1 MTGNG
6 TGETTTGAGALD
18 LAAAPSSLDR
28 QWEIDPASYWATI
41 DAATHGLDAPIL
53 AADLDALRFNVADML
68 RRAAGKPIRV
78 ASKSIRSRP
87 VLDALLRVPG
97 YAGVLAYDVAEA
109 TWLAVDGVDHDGAAR
124 PGCTDVLVAYPSADL
139 GAIAALAADPAA
151 AMRVTLMID
160 DAEQLDLI
168 DAAVPPSRR
177 PELRVCIDVDASYH
191 APALGA
197 IGARRSPVRTRGE
210 ASVLAATVAGRKGF
224 RLVGVMTYDA
234 QIAGVGDLSIRR
246 PGAGALL
253 RTMQRASWD
262 ELVTRRRE
270 ILTDLRRIADLEFVN
285 GGGTG
290 SLERNA
296 EDPNITDIAAGSG
309 LYGPHL
315 FDGYSHFRPAPAMG
329 FGLAVVRRPAPDTV
343 TCHGGGW
350 IASGA
355 AGSDRLPRPVWPE
368 GLKLTG
374 REGAG
379 EVQTPL
385 TGERAE
391 RISLG
396 DRVWFRHTKAGEPAE
411 HADDLVI
418 VSDGAV
424 HATVP
429 TYRGEGKCFL

>member
-6 TGETTTGAGALD
+6 TGETTTDAIALD
-18 LAAAPSSLDR
+18 LGAAPSLDR
-28 QWEIDPASYWATI
+28 DWEIDPLSYWATI
-41 DAATHGLDAPIL
+41 DAATHGVDAPIL
-53 AADLDALRFNVADML
+53 AADLDALRYNTADML

-78 ASKSIRSRP
+78 ASKSLRSRP
-87 VLDALLRVPG
+87 VIDALLRVPG

-109 TWLAVDGVDHDGAAR
+109 HWLAADGVDHTGAQR
-124 PGCTDVLVAYPSADL
+124 PGCPDVVVAYPSADL
-139 GAIAALAADPAA
+139 GAIAALGADESVAA
-151 AMRVTLMID
+151 RVTLMID
-160 DAEQLDLI
+160 DADQLDLI

-177 PELRVCIDVDASYH
+177 PELRVCIDIDASYR
-191 APALGA
+191 APALGT
-197 IGARRSPVRTRGE
+197 IGARRSPVRDRAE
-210 ASVLAATVAGRKGF
+210 AAVLAATVVGRKGF

-234 QIAGVGDLSIRR
+234 QIAGVGDLSIGR

-262 ELVTRRRE
+262 ELVARRLE
-270 ILTDLRRIADLEFVN
+270 ILTDVRRITDLEFVN

-329 FGLAVVRRPAPDTV
+329 FGLAVVRRPDARTV

-350 IASGA
+350 IGSGA
-355 AGSDRLPRPVWPE
+355 AGSDRLPVPVWPT

-385 TGERAE
+385 EGDRAE

-411 HADDLVI
+411 HSEDLVI

>member
-1 MTGNG
+1 MTLNG
-6 TGETTTGAGALD
+6 TETGGLD
-18 LAAAPSSLDR
+18 LGAAPSTGACR
-28 QWEIDPASYWATI
+28 QWDVDPAAYWATI
-41 DAATHGLDAPIL
+41 DAATNGLDAPIL
-53 AADLDALRFNVADML
+53 AADLDALRHNTADML

-78 ASKSIRSRP
+78 ASKSLRSRP

-109 TWLAVDGVDHDGAAR
+109 HWLASDGIAFDGADR
-124 PGCTDVLVAYPSADL
+124 PGCPDVLVAYPSADL
-139 GAIAALAADPAA
+139 GAIAALGADAA
-151 AMRVTLMID
+151 AASRVTLMID
-160 DAEQLDLI
+160 DASQLDLI

-177 PELRVCIDVDASYH
+177 PELRVCIDIDASFR
-191 APALGA
+191 APALGT
-197 IGARRSPVRTRGE
+197 IGARRSPVRTRDE
-210 ASVLAATVAGRKGF
+210 AAVLAATVEGRKGF

-234 QIAGVGDLSIRR
+234 QIAGVGDLSINR

-296 EDPNITDIAAGSG
+296 EDPNVTDIAAGSG

-315 FDGYSHFRPAPAMG
+315 FDGYSHFRPAPAVA
-329 FGLAVVRRPAPDTV
+329 FALAVVRRPAPDTI

-355 AGSDRLPRPVWPE
+355 AGADRLPKPVWPL
-368 GLKLTG
+368 GLELTG

-385 TGERAE
+385 TGEQAG

-411 HADDLVI
+411 HSDHLV
-418 VSDGAV
+418 VVHDGAV
-424 HATVP
+424 VATVP